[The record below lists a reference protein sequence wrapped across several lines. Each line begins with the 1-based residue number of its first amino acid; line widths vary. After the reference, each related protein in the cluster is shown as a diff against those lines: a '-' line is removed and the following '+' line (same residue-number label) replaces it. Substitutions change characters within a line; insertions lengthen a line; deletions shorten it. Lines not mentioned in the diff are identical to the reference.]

1 VADRGADAG
10 ARGEAAGARA
20 LGTEA
25 LVAQLPLRRLGLPEP
40 LQTHPG
46 EHRRRLGGLDLGV
59 LDHLH
64 AIPPW
69 VAEVQSVP
77 TLDLDAR
84 LVERLADLGAVIDH
98 QSEMAVPVGCAWLA
112 VREGEELIAHVE
124 EGHAWHAS
132 AKLEIED
139 AAVELDRLVHV
150 ADDQRDVVYADHPRH
165 TAKHRLP
172 PVAAIELER
181 LERRYGER
189 VALAGVSVRVE
200 EGQTLA
206 VLGGNGAG
214 KTTLLRVLAGLL
226 RPNGGRARVLGADL
240 PGERWKLPAQVGY
253 LGHEPLLYRELS
265 GRENLRYH
273 ARLHR
278 LAPARVEELLAE
290 VGMEARADDPVS
302 ELSKGLVQRLAV
314 ARAVLHAPALLLLD
328 EPRANLDPAAV
339 ELLEPL
345 IGRASGRTRVLVSHD
360 VEGALAESDLSL
372 GLRGGRPA
380 PVGAELYR

>member
-1 VADRGADAG
+1 
-10 ARGEAAGARA
+10 
-20 LGTEA
+20 
-25 LVAQLPLRRLGLPEP
+25 
-40 LQTHPG
+40 
-46 EHRRRLGGLDLGV
+46 
-59 LDHLH
+59 
-64 AIPPW
+64 
-69 VAEVQSVP
+69 
-77 TLDLDAR
+77 
-84 LVERLADLGAVIDH
+84 
-98 QSEMAVPVGCAWLA
+98 M
-112 VREGEELIAHVE
+112 
-124 EGHAWHAS
+124 
-132 AKLEIED
+132 
-139 AAVELDRLVHV
+139 
-150 ADDQRDVVYADHPRH
+150 
-165 TAKHRLP
+165 
-172 PVAAIELER
+172 AAIELER

-189 VALAGVSVRVE
+189 VALADVSVRVE

-226 RPNGGRARVLGADL
+226 RPHGGRARVLGAEL

-278 LAPARVEELLAE
+278 LAPARVEELLAA
-290 VGMEARADDPVS
+290 VGMEERADDPVS
-302 ELSKGLVQRLAV
+302 DLSKGLIQRLAA
-314 ARAVLHAPALLLLD
+314 ARAVLHEPAVLLLD

-339 ELLEPL
+339 DLLEPL

-372 GLRGGRPA
+372 GLRDGRPA